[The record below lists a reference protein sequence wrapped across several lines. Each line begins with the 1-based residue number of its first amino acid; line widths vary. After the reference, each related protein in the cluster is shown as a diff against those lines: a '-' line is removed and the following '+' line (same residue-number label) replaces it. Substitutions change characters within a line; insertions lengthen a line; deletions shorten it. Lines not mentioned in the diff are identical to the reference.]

1 MDYGKKEILL
11 KDHTPCILRSPR
23 TEDAQEMIRYFTAVA
38 GESHFMTNYPE
49 EIELTTEEETEFLK
63 KKLESPT
70 DAMIAAWIGDEIIG
84 NASIYVFADQI
95 KMRHRACFGIAI
107 KEKFQGRGLGS
118 VLTREA
124 VTLAEKNGFSQ
135 IELGVFA
142 DNDKA
147 LSLYRKYGFE
157 EWGRT
162 RNAFRLKDG
171 SYRDEIVMGLLL

>member
-1 MDYGKKEILL
+1 MDYGRKEILL
-11 KDHTPCILRSPR
+11 KDHTSCVLKSPQ
-23 TEDAQEMIRYFTAVA
+23 EKDAQEMIRYFITVA

-49 EIELTTEEETEFLK
+49 EIELTMEEEAEFLK
-63 KKLESPT
+63 KRLESPT
-70 DAMIAAWIGDEIIG
+70 DAMIAAWVGDEIVG
-84 NASIYVFADQI
+84 NASIYVFAEQV

-107 KEKFQGRGLGS
+107 KEKFQGRGLGQI
-118 VLTREA
+118 LTEEA
-124 VTLAEKNGFSQ
+124 VTLAQKNGFSQ

-147 LSLYRKYGFE
+147 LHLYQKHGFE

-162 RNAFRLKDG
+162 KNAFRLKDG